1 MTDFRSDYYRS
12 KVHYKDLIATFDDVL
27 IQPGYTNFEPKDV
40 NMSSKLGPYKFNLPI
55 MSAAMDTVTEELMA
69 IKMALMGGLG
79 VLHRNCPFERQLEM
93 VRIVKRARSFVIDDV
108 ATISPDEPI
117 AKAKY
122 MMENY
127 NISGIVVINEEK
139 KVCGIFTKRDIP
151 FSEDDINKGKVKN
164 FMTKEVISI
173 EPGASREKALEILFD
188 SRKEKLPIIDKTG
201 FLKGL
206 ITKKDLAPEFPLAS
220 MDSDGH
226 LICAL
231 ALSPKFPEST
241 HVQKLLKEIES
252 YVDIFFIDVADFYK
266 ASDIKGTKKLMDFL
280 DSAFVLGNIGTYEAA
295 EHLLTKGDFDL
306 DKFIGIKVG
315 MGSGSICT
323 TSIQTGV
330 GAPTLF
336 ATAQVADALVDYK
349 ADISLVADG
358 GFKNPGDLP
367 KAFTSG
373 ADLIMSGHFFAG
385 STESPGYV
393 DTIQGRKVKIY
404 RGMGSK
410 EARASGFVTDRYT
423 EGSKMLPEGV
433 SDYVPFVGDI
443 DGVLLSLKEGLL
455 NGMIYAGAK
464 NITDMKKAKIGIVS
478 FSGQRESKPH
488 NLLSRY

>member
-1 MTDFRSDYYRS
+1 MTDYYRS
-12 KVHYKDLIATFDDVL
+12 KVHYQELIATFDDIL
-27 IQPGYTNFEPKDV
+27 IQPGYTNFEPSEVDI
-40 NMSSKLGPYKFNLPI
+40 SSNLGSHKFNLPI
-55 MSAAMDTVTEELMA
+55 ISAAMDTVTEELMA
-69 IKMALMGGLG
+69 IKMALLGGLG
-79 VLHRNCPFERQLEM
+79 VLHRNCSYERQLEM

-108 ATISPDEPI
+108 ATIQPNESVS
-117 AKAKY
+117 KAKY

-127 NISGIVVINEEK
+127 NISGIVVVNEEN

-151 FSEDDINKGKVKN
+151 FSENEINNGKVKN

-173 EPGASREKALEILFD
+173 EPGASREKALGILFE
-188 SRKEKLPIIDKTG
+188 SRKEKLPVIDKEG
-201 FLKGL
+201 YLKGL

-220 MDSDGH
+220 MDSEGH

-231 ALSPKFPEST
+231 AISPKFPEST
-241 HVQKLLKEIES
+241 HAQNILKEIEN

-266 ASDIKGTKKLMDFL
+266 SSDIKGTKKLMDFL
-280 DSAFVLGNIGTYEAA
+280 DSDFVLGNIGTYEAA
-295 EHLLTKGDFDL
+295 EHLITKGDFNP
-306 DKFIGIKVG
+306 DKFIGLKVG

-336 ATAQVADALVDYK
+336 ATAQVADAIVDYNSN
-349 ADISLVADG
+349 ISLIADG

-367 KAFTSG
+367 KAFTAG

-410 EARASGFVTDRYT
+410 EARTSGYVSDRYT
-423 EGSKMLPEGV
+423 EGSKSLPEGV
-433 SDYVPFVGDI
+433 SDYVPFVGDME
-443 DGVLLSLKEGLL
+443 GVMLSLKEGLL

-464 NITDMKKAKIGIVS
+464 SVDEMKKAKVGVVS
-478 FSGQRESKPH
+478 YVGQRESRPH
-488 NLLSRY
+488 DLLSNRY

>member
-1 MTDFRSDYYRS
+1 MTDYYRK
-12 KVHYKDLIATFDDVL
+12 KVHYNDLIATFDDVL
-27 IQPGYTNFEPKDV
+27 IQPGYTNFEPSDV
-40 NMSSKLGPYKFNLPI
+40 DMSSQLGSYKFNLPI
-55 MSAAMDTVTEELMA
+55 ISAAMDTVTEELMA

-108 ATISPDEPI
+108 ATILPDESVV
-117 AKAKY
+117 KAKY

-127 NISGIVVINEEK
+127 NISGIVVVNEEN

-151 FSEDDINKGKVKN
+151 FTEHDINSGKVKN

-201 FLKGL
+201 YLKGL

-220 MDSDGH
+220 MDSEGH

-241 HVQKLLKEIES
+241 QNQELLKEIEG

-266 ASDIKGTKKLMDFL
+266 TSDIKGTKKLMDFL
-280 DSAFVLGNIGTYEAA
+280 DSDFVLGNIGTYEAA
-295 EHLLTKGDFDL
+295 EHLITKGDFDE

-336 ATAQVADALVDYK
+336 ATAQVADALADYNTK
-349 ADISLVADG
+349 ISLIADG

-367 KAFTSG
+367 KAFTAG

-410 EARASGFVTDRYT
+410 EVRTAGYISDRYT

-433 SDYVPFVGDI
+433 SDYVPFVGDM
-443 DGVLLSLKEGLL
+443 DGVLLSLKEGLW

-464 NITDMKKAKIGIVS
+464 NITEMKKAKIGVVS
-478 FSGQRESKPH
+478 FSGQKESKPH

>member
-1 MTDFRSDYYRS
+1 MTDYYRN
-12 KVHYKDLIATFDDVL
+12 KVHYHDLIATFDDVL
-27 IQPGYTNFEPKDV
+27 IQPGYTNFEPTDV
-40 NMSSKLGPYKFNLPI
+40 DMSSQLGSYKFNLPI
-55 MSAAMDTVTEELMA
+55 ISAAMDTVTEELMA

-79 VLHRNCPFERQLEM
+79 VLHRNCSFERQLEM

-108 ATISPDEPI
+108 ATILPDEPVS
-117 AKAKY
+117 KAKY

-127 NISGIVVINEEK
+127 NISGIVVVNEEN

-151 FSEDDINKGKVKN
+151 FSENDINSGKIKT

-173 EPGASREKALEILFD
+173 EPGASREKALEILFG
-188 SRKEKLPIIDKTG
+188 SRKEKLPVIDKTG
-201 FLKGL
+201 LLKGL
-206 ITKKDLAPEFPLAS
+206 ITKKDLAPEFPFAS
-220 MDSDGH
+220 MDGEGH
-226 LICAL
+226 LICAIG
-231 ALSPKFPEST
+231 LSPKFPEST
-241 HVQKLLKEIES
+241 HAQELLKEIEN

-266 ASDIKGTKKLMDFL
+266 TSDIKGTKKLMDFL
-280 DSAFVLGNIGTYEAA
+280 DSDFVLGNIGTYEAA
-295 EHLLTKGDFDL
+295 EHLITKGDFDE

-336 ATAQVADALVDYK
+336 ATAQVADALVDYDTK
-349 ADISLVADG
+349 ISLVADG

-367 KAFTSG
+367 KAFSAG

-410 EARASGFVTDRYT
+410 EARSSGYVSDRYT

-433 SDYVPFVGDI
+433 SDYVPFVGDM

-464 NITDMKKAKIGIVS
+464 NITEMKKAKIGIVS

>member
-1 MTDFRSDYYRS
+1 MTDYYR
-12 KVHYKDLIATFDDVL
+12 KKLNYKNLIATFDDVL
-27 IQPGYTNFEPKDV
+27 IQPGYTNFEPNDV
-40 NMSSKLGPYKFNLPI
+40 DISSQLGSYKFNLPI
-55 MSAAMDTVTEELMA
+55 ISAAMDTVTEELMA
-69 IKMALMGGLG
+69 TKMALLGGLG
-79 VLHRNCPFERQLEM
+79 VLHRNCSYERQLEM

-108 ATISPDEPI
+108 ATILPDEPI
-117 AKAKY
+117 SKAKY

-127 NISGIVVINEEK
+127 NISGIVVVNEDK

-151 FSEDDINKGKVKN
+151 FSEDDINKGKVKS

-201 FLKGL
+201 YLKGL

-220 MDSDGH
+220 MDSEGH

-241 HVQKLLKEIES
+241 HDQELLKEIEN

-266 ASDIKGTKKLMDFL
+266 TSDIKGTKKLMDFL
-280 DSAFVLGNIGTYEAA
+280 DSDFVLGNIGTYEAA
-295 EHLLTKGDFDL
+295 EHLITKGDFDE

-336 ATAQVADALVDYK
+336 ATAQVADALVDYNTK
-349 ADISLVADG
+349 ISLVADG

-367 KAFTSG
+367 KALSAG

-410 EARASGFVTDRYT
+410 EARTSGYVSDRYT

-433 SDYVPFVGDI
+433 SDYVPFVGDM

-464 NITDMKKAKIGIVS
+464 SITEMKKAKIGIVS